1 MVHCQ
6 RETVNTFL
14 SRFVGSSER
23 SEGVHSSS
31 AHPSSGSS
39 LPSRQVTS
47 VSRRLVDPGSMQRG
61 CFSTPPCNL
70 DACSPSGFYSQSGE
84 VVLDPVS
91 RSGVCGFEA
100 SHQRGRSLTHI
111 SQNRPVDYHGARDT
125 RTTRGVG
132 EVAPVPVGTHGIG
145 HKYCTVGKTTST
157 PDTIVFAGSMETESR
172 SHISRGSSETS
183 ATVSLDVV
191 DGSKESRAG
200 EAASDPPS
208 RSFAVHGCLPPGVG
222 RTSGPSPCC
231 RTVVDTEPSSSH
243 QLARIA
249 SGFSSPQAVRSR
261 SCRPSCVSQHR
272 QYDGCC
278 LHQQNGGDAFP
289 NIVLPVVGSNDVVH
303 AQAYHASGTAPSG
316 QTEPHCRCAVAQ
328 SGGPNNRMG
337 ASTGSSQSGFL
348 PLGDTD
354 GGSVCDFC
362 KSQTSD
368 FCLSHSRCS
377 GHGSRRPINVMGR
390 DDRVRV
396 PSVSVD
402 SPRFEQNSEG
412 QRVADIDSAD
422 LAKQVVVP
430 SPVGI
435 NGRPPDPVAEKFTE
449 KKFSP
454 RSIAVYRTAISS
466 TITRAGGGRILVI
479 IVVCLP

>member
-1 MVHCQ
+1 M
-6 RETVNTFL
+6 
-14 SRFVGSSER
+14 
-23 SEGVHSSS
+23 
-31 AHPSSGSS
+31 
-39 LPSRQVTS
+39 
-47 VSRRLVDPGSMQRG
+47 
-61 CFSTPPCNL
+61 
-70 DACSPSGFYSQSGE
+70 
-84 VVLDPVS
+84 
-91 RSGVCGFEA
+91 
-100 SHQRGRSLTHI
+100 
-111 SQNRPVDYHGARDT
+111 
-125 RTTRGVG
+125 
-132 EVAPVPVGTHGIG
+132 
-145 HKYCTVGKTTST
+145 
-157 PDTIVFAGSMETESR
+157 
-172 SHISRGSSETS
+172 
-183 ATVSLDVV
+183 
-191 DGSKESRAG
+191 
-200 EAASDPPS
+200 
-208 RSFAVHGCLPPGVG
+208 
-222 RTSGPSPCC
+222 
-231 RTVVDTEPSSSH
+231 VDTEPSSSH

-435 NGRPPDPVAEKFTE
+435 NGRPPDPVAGSSGTVISGSRPGASGPQSVPPSRIQVVEQSLIAKGFSRSTAVVIARPQRSSTLATYE
-449 KKFSP
+449 HVWRKFSNC
-454 RSIAVYRTAISS
+454 REFRNQY
-466 TITRAGGGRILVI
+466 GGHTNSPPL
-479 IVVCLP
+479 